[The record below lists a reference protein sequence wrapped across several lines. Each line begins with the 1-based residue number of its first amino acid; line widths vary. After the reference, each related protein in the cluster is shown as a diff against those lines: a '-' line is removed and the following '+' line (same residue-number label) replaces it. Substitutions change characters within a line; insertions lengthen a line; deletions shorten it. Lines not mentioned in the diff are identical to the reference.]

1 MTPIL
6 RKLWSGQYSLPI
18 TFWGFYVGGYIAT
31 FILTWFIS
39 PLFHTQPWRA
49 MIVFILLVPYNV
61 VSLVGFY
68 RSSHSYPLARL
79 WPTLAKV
86 FVCLWEAR
94 FVWSM
99 IRGFMQA
106 ISEMP

>member
-1 MTPIL
+1 M
-6 RKLWSGQYSLPI
+6 
-18 TFWGFYVGGYIAT
+18 TFWGFFVGGYIAT
-31 FILTWFIS
+31 FILTQLIG

-49 MIVFILLVPYNV
+49 TIVFILLVPYNI
-61 VSLVGFY
+61 VSLVCFY
-68 RSSHSYPLARL
+68 RSSHIYPLARF

-94 FVWSM
+94 IVWSL

-106 ISEMP
+106 ASEMP